1 MNEYDVKVK
10 SWIELKR
17 AQMKEKKR
25 TSTQQACS
33 LDRVESLHHT
43 VCRISTV
50 KKCYAKFA

>member
-43 VCRISTV
+43 VCRISTPHSV
-50 KKCYAKFA
+50 

>member
-25 TSTQQACS
+25 TSTQC
-33 LDRVESLHHT
+33 VESLHHT
-43 VCRISTV
+43 VCRISTPHSV
-50 KKCYAKFA
+50 